1 MFFKMGPQNSGITK
15 QDSYVLSWIVP
26 IQRKR
31 EYRLLRRTRSKNEG
45 EGYVSSIK
53 LVLHDVEE
61 EEKERTLKYLSENL
75 AAALGI
81 LTIPVGRPNRVMKK
95 RVYVC
100 EDCRSA
106 IKHMSKIVGRL
117 ITLRDSHRFNE
128 SICSCGEYW

>member
-1 MFFKMGPQNSGITK
+1 MRSKMRDVGVQKVPG
-15 QDSYVLSWIVP
+15 YSWFE
-26 IQRKR
+26 RKR